1 MANAELAVVRVRGA
15 VTTMGF
21 HYRDLDDYSVALR
34 SLRADADRLA
44 ISGRSRLVLTENQP
58 YGECESSTAATGVR
72 CRCIHSFH
80 TDNYSAATNALIAS
94 LMGPT
99 NVVNGIYAQKRQWH
113 DACASLSTGVVRGP
127 LVDEMKIKP
136 SSRERGFIRDVLRGV
151 KRNSGLRAER
161 SQWRPSRPPGSRQH
175 GRA

>member
-1 MANAELAVVRVRGA
+1 MANAELAAVRVRGA
-15 VTTMGF
+15 VTMMGF

-99 NVVNGIYAQKRQWH
+99 NVVNGIYA
-113 DACASLSTGVVRGP
+113 DYY
-127 LVDEMKIKP
+127 
-136 SSRERGFIRDVLRGV
+136 
-151 KRNSGLRAER
+151 
-161 SQWRPSRPPGSRQH
+161 
-175 GRA
+175 GRADAYMGPVGWNGGDCLHFRPLEGLFDPFIARLHAALS